1 MLYVSRHSE
10 LWWSTHGS
18 GVTGIRHLG
27 TEIFPALIMKAF
39 ADAGEFGMRRAEL
52 TLRYMG
58 AFDEIVAV
66 RFEQTNRERT
76 AHRVEGYRAHGGPWV
91 GSVCER
97 VRSTGAVFAH
107 HTSRAPNSNNRVL
120 SAS

>member
-1 MLYVSRHSE
+1 MPSSSARRHRTPPHHI
-10 LWWSTHGS
+10 LWLRPSAA
-18 GVTGIRHLG
+18 LG
-27 TEIFPALIMKAF
+27 
-39 ADAGEFGMRRAEL
+39 
-52 TLRYMG
+52 YMG